1 DKLEKASDE
10 LNMLQQNY
18 DDLTSSRESLTQDQR
33 QYLEKREE
41 LTQALSE
48 LSKEEIRLESQKEK
62 TEERLDNLVSYLW
75 SEYELTP
82 SEAENLRDTELD
94 NPGRIRRH
102 TQELKSAIR
111 KLGNVNVNAI
121 VTKDIDLG
129 VNYSWNYAKT
139 KTGDEW
145 SLLERSVRNTLTL
158 SSDFH
163 HTWGLYS
170 LNVRLSAR
178 LQSKTYYPN
187 YENAPGYGVW
197 NLNTTHTFRVSD
209 KLVLEP
215 YIGIDNIFDKVDKRP
230 DSSLRKYALYN
241 PGRMI
246 LAGLRIFFD

>member
-1 DKLEKASDE
+1 
-10 LNMLQQNY
+10 
-18 DDLTSSRESLTQDQR
+18 
-33 QYLEKREE
+33 
-41 LTQALSE
+41 
-48 LSKEEIRLESQKEK
+48 
-62 TEERLDNLVSYLW
+62 
-75 SEYELTP
+75 
-82 SEAENLRDTELD
+82 
-94 NPGRIRRH
+94 
-102 TQELKSAIR
+102 
-111 KLGNVNVNAI
+111 VNAI

-145 SLLERSVRNTLTL
+145 SLLERSVRNTLAL

-209 KLVLEP
+209 KFVLEP